1 VSCLFPFSPP
11 HADKAADLLSS
22 YIGNDGEDE
31 GVMDTFLRDTSIKLM
46 LAGRDT
52 TGWVLSWFFYL
63 LT

>member
-1 VSCLFPFSPP
+1 M
-11 HADKAADLLSS
+11 
-22 YIGNDGEDE
+22 GNDGEDE